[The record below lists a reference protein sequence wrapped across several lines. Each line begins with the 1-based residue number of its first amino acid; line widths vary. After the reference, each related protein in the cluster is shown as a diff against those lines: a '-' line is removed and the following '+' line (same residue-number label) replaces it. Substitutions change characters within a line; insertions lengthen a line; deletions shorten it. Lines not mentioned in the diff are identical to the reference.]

1 MLHGDVIFCT
11 RKRQKKK
18 KYREN
23 VTYDNLKSHEKPG
36 FHPLSGK

>member
-1 MLHGDVIFCT
+1 MVTSFFVQGNV
-11 RKRQKKK
+11 KK
-18 KYREN
+18 KYREI

>member
-1 MLHGDVIFCT
+1 MVTSFFVQGNV
-11 RKRQKKK
+11 KKK

>member
-1 MLHGDVIFCT
+1 MVTSFFVQGNV
-11 RKRQKKK
+11 KKKK